1 MAMDDICNRNYTE
14 LPCIPP
20 LFSNWF
26 LNYTMNRS
34 FQVKFRMVSYD
45 TQSQEFLQQFKNK
58 LRVHRAVRIPVVGDD
73 PFII

>member
-1 MAMDDICNRNYTE
+1 MDDICNRNYTE

-34 FQVKFRMVSYD
+34 FLVKFRMVSYD
-45 TQSQEFLQQFKNK
+45 TQSQEFLQQFINK
-58 LRVHRAVRIPVVGDD
+58 LRVHRDVRIPVVGDD